1 MTANEFDVAMRRAI
15 EIAAHG
21 PRVGENPQVG
31 CVLLD
36 DSGTIVAEG
45 WHRGAG
51 TAHAEVDA
59 LSKVE
64 SARGLTAVVT
74 LEPCNHTGRT
84 GPCALALIDAGVRRV
99 VFSVNDP
106 GRDSSGG
113 AQTLRDAG
121 VEVISGLLI
130 DEGTRLVERWLT
142 ANRLGRPW
150 VTAKWGSSLDGRIA
164 AEDGTSQWITSAEAR
179 NYIHELRAAHD
190 AIAVGTGTAI
200 ADNPSLTARTAR
212 GDLFPH
218 QPIPVVI
225 GSRSLPAGSTL
236 ASHPRGLITESG
248 DLSAILERLYSTG
261 IRSLFVEGGPTLA
274 NAFIRE
280 GLVDEYVVCLGPMLL
295 GGSRT
300 ATGDLGISTLSDARR
315 LTIIDSVAF
324 GDSVVITARED
335 R

>member
-1 MTANEFDVAMRRAI
+1 MTATSFDDAMRRAI
-15 EIAAHG
+15 AIAAHG
-21 PRVGENPQVG
+21 PRVGINPQVG

-36 DSGTIVAEG
+36 DSGAIVAEG

-51 TAHAEVDA
+51 TPHAEVDA
-59 LSKVE
+59 LSKVAD
-64 SARGLTAVVT
+64 ARGLTAVVT

-84 GPCALALIDAGVRRV
+84 GPCAVALIDASVRRV
-99 VFSVNDP
+99 VYSVTDP
-106 GRDSSGG
+106 GDASSGG
-113 AQTLRDAG
+113 ASTLRDAG
-121 VEVISGLLI
+121 VEVIGGVLV
-130 DEGTRLVERWLT
+130 DEGTRLLERWLT

-164 AEDGTSQWITSAEAR
+164 ASDGTSQWITSVEAR
-179 NYIHELRAAHD
+179 NHIHELRAAHD

-200 ADNPSLTARTAR
+200 ADNPSLTARTAT

-225 GSRSLPAGSTL
+225 GTRPLPSGSTL
-236 ASHPRGLITESG
+236 AAHPRGLITESG
-248 DLSAILERLYSTG
+248 ELGGILERLFATG
-261 IRSLFVEGGPTLA
+261 IRSLFLEGGPTLT

-300 ATGDLGISTLSDARR
+300 ATGDLGIDTLADARR
-315 LTIIDSVAF
+315 LTIIDTIAY
-324 GDSVVITARED
+324 GDSVVITAREE

>member
-1 MTANEFDVAMRRAI
+1 MTATAFDDAMRRAMA
-15 EIAAHG
+15 IAAYG
-21 PRVGENPQVG
+21 PRVGVNPQVG

-36 DSGTIVAEG
+36 DSGAIVAEG

-51 TAHAEVDA
+51 TPHAEVDA
-59 LSKVE
+59 LSKVAD
-64 SARGLTAVVT
+64 ARGLTAIVT

-84 GPCALALIDAGVRRV
+84 GPCAVALIDAGVRRV
-99 VFSVNDP
+99 VYSVTDP
-106 GRDSSGG
+106 GDASSGG
-113 AQTLRDAG
+113 AATLRDAG
-121 VEVISGLLI
+121 VEVIGGVLV
-130 DEGTRLVERWLT
+130 DEGTRLLERWLT

-164 AEDGTSQWITSAEAR
+164 ASDGSSQWITSVEAR
-179 NYIHELRAAHD
+179 NHIHELRAAHD

-200 ADNPSLTARTAR
+200 ADNPSLTARTAT

-225 GSRSLPAGSTL
+225 GSRPLPPGSTL
-236 ASHPRGLITESG
+236 AQHPRGLITESG
-248 DLSAILERLYSTG
+248 ELGAILERLFATG
-261 IRSLFVEGGPTLA
+261 VRSLFLEGGPTLT
-274 NAFIRE
+274 NAFIRS

-300 ATGDLGISTLSDARR
+300 ATGDLGIDTLADARR
-315 LTIIDSVAF
+315 LTIIDTIAY
-324 GDSVVITARED
+324 GDSVVITAREE